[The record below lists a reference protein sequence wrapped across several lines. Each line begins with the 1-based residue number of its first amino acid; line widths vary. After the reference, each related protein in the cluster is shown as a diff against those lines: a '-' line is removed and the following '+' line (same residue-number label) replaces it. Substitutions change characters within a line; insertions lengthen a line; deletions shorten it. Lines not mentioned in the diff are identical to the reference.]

1 MDDDLA
7 DVEPSPRDVREP
19 PEPPHLLTV
28 RAQILA
34 TEHWSLLGSRAST
47 QSEVLTRISM
57 FLTLVSAALVGI
69 ALVGQATGFADQF
82 TLFTTTVLA
91 VVAVVGVLTQLRVVN
106 AGMDDLMYV
115 VAMNRLRGAYT
126 ELDPKV
132 ARVFM
137 ASPNDD
143 LAGVQRT
150 YYFLG
155 RSRGGSQVAGSSMV
169 FIVAVNA
176 AVVGLLLAAI
186 ASGFGGST
194 ALVAT
199 VGVGCALA
207 YFGISLWHG
216 GRRFNAFWRSYSP
229 LFPTE
234 D

>member
-7 DVEPSPRDVREP
+7 DVEPSPRDVREA
-19 PEPPHLLTV
+19 PEPPYLLTV

-82 TLFTTTVLA
+82 PLFTTTVLG
-91 VVAVVGVLTQLRVVN
+91 VVAVVGFLTQLRVVN

-132 ARVFM
+132 ARVFL
-137 ASPNDD
+137 ASPHDD
-143 LAGVQRT
+143 FPGVAHT

-155 RSRGGSQVAGSSMV
+155 QPRDGSQVAGSSMM
-169 FIVAVNA
+169 FIIAVNA
-176 AVVGLLLAAI
+176 AVVGLLVAAI
-186 ASGFGGST
+186 TGGFGGST
-194 ALVAT
+194 AILVSA
-199 VGVGCALA
+199 GVGCALA
-207 YFGISLWHG
+207 YLGLSLWHG
-216 GRRFNAFWRSYSP
+216 GRRFNAFWRNYSP
-229 LFPTE
+229 RFPSDE
-234 D
+234 